1 MNNKGTKDNHI
12 KETKHK
18 TEAAYQTILAIMGNK
33 YNNNIE
39 LEAAWKLL

>member
-1 MNNKGTKDNHI
+1 MNNKGTMDNHI

-33 YNNNIE
+33 YYNNIE
-39 LEAAWKLL
+39 LETA